1 MSIMT
6 QKLMQDF
13 FEAHEIDKLIIKEQ
27 LSYDPGVRVFK
38 NMIHNVV
45 DDIRTLDKK
54 TYEQLNEKIADLNK
68 TNVERKKQ
76 IEAKIEEPEDSISRR
91 ALSSSLLIED
101 YKKYHKILNLI
112 QDLSY
117 KKGWFD

>member
-27 LSYDPGVRVFK
+27 LGYDPGVRVFK
-38 NMIHNVV
+38 NMIRNVV
-45 DDIRTLDKK
+45 DDIKTLDKK
-54 TYEQLNEKIADLNK
+54 TYESLNEKIADLNK
-68 TNVERKKQ
+68 TNIERKKQ
-76 IEAKIEEPEDSISRR
+76 IEARVEEPEDSISRR
-91 ALSSSLLIED
+91 ALSSTLLIED
-101 YKKYHKILNLI
+101 YKKYHTILNLI
-112 QDLSY
+112 QDISY

>member
-45 DDIRTLDKK
+45 EDVRTLDIKK
-54 TYEQLNEKIADLNK
+54 YELLNEKIAELNK
-68 TNVERKKQ
+68 TNVKRKKE

-91 ALSSSLLIED
+91 ALSSTLLIED

-112 QDLSY
+112 QNIAY
-117 KKGWFD
+117 PQGWFD

>member
-1 MSIMT
+1 MT

-27 LSYDPGVRVFK
+27 LGYDPGVRVFK
-38 NMIHNVV
+38 NMIRNVV
-45 DDIRTLDKK
+45 DDIKTLDKK
-54 TYEQLNEKIADLNK
+54 TYEQLNEKIGDLNK
-68 TNVERKKQ
+68 TNIERKKQ
-76 IEAKIEEPEDSISRR
+76 IEAKVEEPEDSISRR
-91 ALSSSLLIED
+91 ALSSTLLIED

-112 QDLSY
+112 QDISY